1 MYCKLLT
8 NKHLALYIPKT
19 KALRIENLILHKQM
33 DTKNEVWK
41 AMADPQRREIL
52 TLLEASA
59 LTATEIAE
67 KSKGSFAN
75 TSQHLKILLN
85 AQLIEIQQVK
95 KYRVYSLNGTLATE
109 MLQWLSKLCI
119 TKIQTKIMLDHKLD
133 SLQNQ

>member
-1 MYCKLLT
+1 MI
-8 NKHLALYIPKT
+8 NKYLVLYIPKT
-19 KALRIENLILHKQM
+19 KALRIDYLILQTTM
-33 DTKNEVWK
+33 DTKNEVWR

-52 TLLEASA
+52 TMLGAAA

-85 AQLIEIQQVK
+85 AQLIEIHQIK

-119 TKIQTKIMLDHKLD
+119 TKMQTKIMLEHKLD